1 MSELKDLIVLAA
13 SSDLGQSAGELV
25 EDFLKNVY
33 KEPSEA
39 LGGLFADKINLR
51 RFKNLA
57 HAVFEAKLLLRELGL
72 TEKEVPL

>member
-1 MSELKDLIVLAA
+1 LGSPLAR
-13 SSDLGQSAGELV
+13 LV

-33 KEPSEA
+33 KDPSEA

-57 HAVFEAKLLLRELGL
+57 HAVFEAKQLLRELGL
-72 TEKEVPL
+72 TEKEVPLTVIHPLLEAPR